1 MMARSRKQPLD
12 FRKNDVEYVI
22 QRWRAGD
29 SCSLVGVGSVGKSN
43 LLQHL
48 VDPDVHRHYKMGDKF
63 KVITIDPALL
73 GPLPKGDDSEQIR
86 CWAGYEL
93 MMHRL
98 FLAFYPFDMLSRED
112 AEGLYNAYE
121 MLQDG
126 TNPLYA
132 YMGLRYFELGLD
144 YFMRAG
150 IQIVFIFDEFEDMFK
165 QMPVKFFQTLRG
177 LRDANKQQLSYLTF
191 TRAPL
196 MTLVEQHQIP
206 ALEIEPF
213 TELFTDNLRY
223 VGPYNALDSRRM
235 LDNLIARNQVT
246 HTDEEIEFLL
256 NISGGYAGL
265 LRTCYRSLGNIGAL
279 DSATLKNGEAL
290 RRLLFQRAIQD
301 ELLTLWKSL
310 TPVEQNMLKV
320 LGRLLDYQ
328 EADLYKSAI
337 PMLVQKRLIRVDHT
351 NNGLTIE
358 PPLFRVFVENSI
370 ADME

>member
-1 MMARSRKQPLD
+1 MAGSRKQPLD
-12 FRKNDVEYVI
+12 FRKHDVEYVI

-48 VDPDVHRHYKMGDKF
+48 VDPAVHQHYKINDKF

-73 GPLPKGDDSEQIR
+73 GPLPTGENSEQIR

-98 FLAFYPFDMLSRED
+98 FLAFYPFDMLSRQD

-121 MLQDG
+121 TLQDG

-150 IQIVFIFDEFEDMFK
+150 IQIVFIFDEFEDMLK

-196 MTLVEQHQIP
+196 MTLVEQYQIP

-223 VGPYNALDSRRM
+223 VGPYNALDARRM

-246 HTDEEIEFLL
+246 HTEEVIEFLL
-256 NISGGYAGL
+256 NVSGGYAGL
-265 LRTCYRSLGNIGAL
+265 LRTTYRSLEKIGTL
-279 DSATLKNGEAL
+279 DSITLKNGEGL
-290 RRLLFQRAIQD
+290 RRLLLQRAIQD
-301 ELLTLWKSL
+301 ELWTLWKSL
-310 TPVEQNMLKV
+310 TLAEQNTLKV
-320 LGRLLDYQ
+320 VARLVEYQ
-328 EADLYKSAI
+328 DAEWYKSAV
-337 PMLVQKRLIRVDHT
+337 PMLVQKRLIRVDNAT
-351 NNGLTIE
+351 NGLMIE

-370 ADME
+370 AELE